1 MMIKPIKTQKDYK
14 AALKRLDEIFDS
26 PIKSKEGDEAE
37 ILSLL
42 IDNYEN
48 EKFQIEEPD
57 PVEAIKIRLEEMG
70 INQSDLVGII
80 GEKGKV
86 SEVVNR
92 KRKLSL
98 NMIRN
103 LHKKLNLS
111 PTILIQDYKLTA

>member
-14 AALKRLDEIFDS
+14 DALKRLDEIFDA
-26 PIKSKEGDEAE
+26 PIKSKAGDEAE

-48 EKFQIEEPD
+48 EKFPIEEPD
-57 PVEAIKIRLEEMG
+57 PVEAIKIRMKEMG

-86 SEVVNR
+86 SEVLNR

-111 PTILIQDYKLTA
+111 PTILIQDYKLSA